1 MKLAWNVAHRR
12 RREAAFSFCAVS
24 VIALAGLGLS
34 AIFWRQVVWEANA
47 TIAQQIDYEDGVLCA
62 KFGFP
67 QGTEKHL
74 ACKLDLLDLRRDDE
88 KLVAANSLP

>member
-74 ACKLDLLDLRRDDE
+74 ACKLDLLDLRHDHE